1 MERAAQPP
9 DPLPVPDRLAGKV
22 AIVTGAASGMGL
34 ASTRR
39 FLAEGA
45 KVVAVDLDEEALAA
59 LAAEAEEP
67 SLLTVAADVTDGA
80 AVESYVAATVDRFD
94 RLDLYFN
101 NAGIPQ
107 AATPVEEIDEPTW
120 NRVVDV
126 NLNAIFLAARA
137 IVPLMRE
144 QEGGG
149 HLLVTASAA
158 GIRPRPTLSAY
169 SAAKAGAV
177 QLARG
182 LAVELAPEIR
192 VNALCPLAADTPML
206 AGFGFGTH
214 DQAYETLAATSP
226 LGRLVTADEVAAAA
240 AYLASDEAS
249 FITGIALPIDGGR
262 TV

>member
-1 MERAAQPP
+1 MESAAKPP
-9 DPLPVPDRLAGKV
+9 DPAPVPGRLAGKV
-22 AIVTGAASGMGL
+22 AIITGAASGMGR
-34 ASTRR
+34 ASARR

-45 KVVAVDLDEEALAA
+45 KVVGIDLNEEALCE
-59 LAAEAEEP
+59 LAGESDGD

-80 AVESYVAATVDRFD
+80 AVESYVASTVNRFG
-94 RLDLYFN
+94 RLDVYFN
-101 NAGIPQ
+101 NAGIPL
-107 AATPVEEIDEPTW
+107 AATPIEEIDEPTW
-120 NRVVDV
+120 NRVVEV

-137 IVPLMRE
+137 VVPLMKR
-144 QEGGG
+144 QGSG
-149 HLLVTASAA
+149 HLLITASAA

-214 DQAYETLAATSP
+214 EQAYEMLAATAP

-240 AYLASDEAS
+240 AFLASDEAA